1 MANGLKQGREDLIAV
16 HVGGDLIAFGK
27 GRAQRSFER
36 LSKGRVTERRRVFP
50 ARAFVTLP
58 KNRKRAQHRPRTPA
72 DTGESE
78 EPRDGNISRRP
89 RHRHSFRLPESG
101 VLIAGAP
108 HKKKLRRWRIP
119 DR

>member
-50 ARAFVTLP
+50 ARALVTLP
-58 KNRKRAQHRPRTPA
+58 KNRQRAQHRPRTPA

-89 RHRHSFRLPESG
+89 RHRYSFAYFTEFGSWPLLVIFMLEFQSG
-101 VLIAGAP
+101 HRV
-108 HKKKLRRWRIP
+108 
-119 DR
+119 